1 MKNKKQ
7 KTMLP
12 SKIISALIAGLLGI
26 SSMATADV
34 SDNEEPQS
42 RVEEIV
48 VTASKREESIMD
60 VAQSVQY
67 MSGEQLEGSGV
78 QTLAEIV
85 QLIPGVSQIGA
96 SAETYFNFRGT
107 GANLANDS
115 PVGFY
120 IDGMPY
126 YIVDSPV
133 GPDTEMFDLESI
145 QVLRGPQGTLYGQGA
160 LGGTVLITTAKPDL
174 EQFRARVRA
183 GASSM
188 HDGGNGHT
196 YDVSLS
202 VPLIEGTL
210 AASLTAGGSRDPGLA
225 EGVDLPGS
233 DLDENDR
240 WYARLKVL
248 WEPSDDLSIT
258 ALIQHRDLE
267 ENESRALYSAFDPP
281 ILGRTG
287 GVNGFTTTKVDMYG
301 LNIEWDVG
309 FATLTSST
317 SQLNYEYNRFLGA
330 SFADPNLGTFL
341 ITLGDNDPDIETFNQ
356 ELRLTSNGDGEWD
369 WIVGVNFTE
378 GENPGRRELV
388 TLEPLIFASTVADV
402 DNFESEQLAVFGE
415 ISRSFMDGLITPLL
429 GLRYFR
435 DDRETQL
442 LSTFELPGFSLPLET
457 IDEEERFS
465 LVSPRFN
472 LRITPSDDMMF
483 YLNIS
488 RGFRSGT
495 FNSPGDVAGVLN
507 TFGIGLDVAVPE
519 SIVTSYEVGGRF
531 SLLNETLFLEPSLY
545 LADYEDYQFAGT
557 LGGSTMRISIEEVIA
572 VGAEMLLR
580 WNTPVEGLSL
590 SMIGSLNSTE
600 IEELDAAIDGLL
612 AGIDDGEQLPYVPEW
627 DVRAG
632 VDYEWPVMG
641 EWTASASAA
650 FYRRD
655 GTTDF
660 NLPLRSSAV
669 SDLSLRLAL
678 TNQNWKVTLWGKNL
692 TDDEGPS
699 GTIGGNFVRWDRR
712 SLGVMLEY
720 TFD

>member
-317 SQLNYEYNRFLGA
+317 SQLNYEYTRFLGA

-600 IEELDAAIDGLL
+600 IEDLDAAIDGLL

-720 TFD
+720 TFN

>member
-34 SDNEEPQS
+34 SDNEQQQS

-85 QLIPGVSQIGA
+85 QMIPGVSQIGA

-531 SLLNETLFLEPSLY
+531 NLLNETLFLEPSLY

-600 IEELDAAIDGLL
+600 IEDLDAAIDGLL

-720 TFD
+720 TFN

>member
-85 QLIPGVSQIGA
+85 QMIPGVSQIGA

-600 IEELDAAIDGLL
+600 IEDLDAATDGLL

-720 TFD
+720 TFN

>member
-7 KTMLP
+7 KTTLP

-34 SDNEEPQS
+34 SDNEQQQS

-85 QLIPGVSQIGA
+85 QMIPGVSQIGA

-442 LSTFELPGFSLPLET
+442 LSTFELPGFSIPLET

-600 IEELDAAIDGLL
+600 IEDLDAAIDGLL

-720 TFD
+720 TFN

>member
-85 QLIPGVSQIGA
+85 QLIPGVSKIGA

-107 GANLANDS
+107 GANLVNDS

-120 IDGMPY
+120 VDGMPY
-126 YIVDSPV
+126 YIVDNPV

-225 EGVDLPGS
+225 EGADLPGS

-248 WEPSDDLSIT
+248 WEPSDELSIT
-258 ALIQHRDLE
+258 ALIQHRDLDE
-267 ENESRALYSAFDPP
+267 SESRALYSAFDPP
-281 ILGRTG
+281 LLGRTG
-287 GVNGFTTTKVDMYG
+287 GVNSFTKTKVDMYG

-330 SFADPNLGTFL
+330 SFSDPNLGDFL
-341 ITLGDNDPDIETFNQ
+341 ITLGNNDPDVETFNQ

-369 WIVGVNFTE
+369 WIAGVNFAE

-402 DNFESEQLAVFGE
+402 DNFESKQLAVYGE

-442 LSTFELPGFSLPLET
+442 SSTFELPGFSIPLET

-531 SLLNETLFLEPSLY
+531 NLLNETLFLEPSLY

-600 IEELDAAIDGLL
+600 IEDLDAAIDGLL

-655 GTTDF
+655 GSTDF

>member
-281 ILGRTG
+281 VLGRTG

-600 IEELDAAIDGLL
+600 IEDLDAAIDGLL

>member
-34 SDNEEPQS
+34 SDNEQQQS

-378 GENPGRRELV
+378 GENPGGGELV

>member
-1 MKNKKQ
+1 
-7 KTMLP
+7 
-12 SKIISALIAGLLGI
+12 
-26 SSMATADV
+26 
-34 SDNEEPQS
+34 
-42 RVEEIV
+42 
-48 VTASKREESIMD
+48 
-60 VAQSVQY
+60 
-67 MSGEQLEGSGV
+67 
-78 QTLAEIV
+78 
-85 QLIPGVSQIGA
+85 
-96 SAETYFNFRGT
+96 
-107 GANLANDS
+107 
-115 PVGFY
+115 
-120 IDGMPY
+120 
-126 YIVDSPV
+126 
-133 GPDTEMFDLESI
+133 
-145 QVLRGPQGTLYGQGA
+145 
-160 LGGTVLITTAKPDL
+160 
-174 EQFRARVRA
+174 
-183 GASSM
+183 
-188 HDGGNGHT
+188 
-196 YDVSLS
+196 
-202 VPLIEGTL
+202 
-210 AASLTAGGSRDPGLA
+210 
-225 EGVDLPGS
+225 
-233 DLDENDR
+233 
-240 WYARLKVL
+240 
-248 WEPSDDLSIT
+248 
-258 ALIQHRDLE
+258 
-267 ENESRALYSAFDPP
+267 
-281 ILGRTG
+281 
-287 GVNGFTTTKVDMYG
+287 
-301 LNIEWDVG
+301 
-309 FATLTSST
+309 
-317 SQLNYEYNRFLGA
+317 
-330 SFADPNLGTFL
+330 
-341 ITLGDNDPDIETFNQ
+341 
-356 ELRLTSNGDGEWD
+356 
-369 WIVGVNFTE
+369 
-378 GENPGRRELV
+378 
-388 TLEPLIFASTVADV
+388 
-402 DNFESEQLAVFGE
+402 
-415 ISRSFMDGLITPLL
+415 
-429 GLRYFR
+429 
-435 DDRETQL
+435 
-442 LSTFELPGFSLPLET
+442 
-457 IDEEERFS
+457 
-465 LVSPRFN
+465 
-472 LRITPSDDMMF
+472 MMF

-600 IEELDAAIDGLL
+600 IEDLDAAIDGLL

-720 TFD
+720 TFN

>member
-60 VAQSVQY
+60 VAQSIQY

-600 IEELDAAIDGLL
+600 IEDLDAAIDGLL

-720 TFD
+720 TFN

>member
-85 QLIPGVSQIGA
+85 QMIPGVSQIGA

-281 ILGRTG
+281 VLGRTG